1 MYSLEFDF
9 NLPTESVK
17 SLTVKGVDQVWL
29 GRAEVTLGAQVVTS
43 VAGTWVVT
51 ASATTTGTWVVS
63 ALATTTGETWVVSA
77 SASTAHQWQRL
88 ARF

>member
-1 MYSLEFDF
+1 MDLVNVVLSFDF

-17 SLTVKGVDQVWL
+17 SLIFKGLGQVCL
-29 GRAEVTLGAQVVTS
+29 GRAGVTSGADLVEGSQVVTS
-43 VAGTWVVT
+43 VAGAWVVT

-77 SASTAHQWQRL
+77 
-88 ARF
+88 